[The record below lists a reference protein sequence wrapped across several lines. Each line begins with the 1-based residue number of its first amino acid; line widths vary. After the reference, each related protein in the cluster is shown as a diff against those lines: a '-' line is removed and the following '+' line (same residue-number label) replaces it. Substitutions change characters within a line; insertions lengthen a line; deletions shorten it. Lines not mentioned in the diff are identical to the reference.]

1 MVVGSTPAAATM
13 NVIKKI
19 LISHTTY
26 DEVKRLPCVVNVDK
40 ETLRTVYLDLNGRC
54 CEARNGDYLVCF
66 ASGIWQR
73 FGSEAVGKLTITPN
87 GML

>member
-1 MVVGSTPAAATM
+1 M

-19 LISHTTY
+19 LISHATY

-40 ETLRTVYLDLNGRC
+40 ETMVTVYLDLDGRS

-73 FGSEAVGKLTITPN
+73 FGSEAADRLVVTPN
-87 GML
+87 GLL